1 MIAFV
6 DELIVQTEGGLY
18 LIAAAAVVIR
28 DRVEEIR
35 ARARGVLRPGQSAL
49 SLAK

>member
-6 DELIVQTEGGLY
+6 DESIVQTEGGLY
-18 LIAAAAVVIR
+18 LIAAAVDVR
-28 DRVEEIR
+28 DRLAEIR